1 MKLIILAAGQG
12 QRLRP
17 LTDNKP
23 KCMVEFRGKAI
34 ISHILEVAK
43 SFTLNKI
50 IIIDGYKKEVLE
62 SFLSK
67 ENITFYTNSNFD
79 NTNMVNTLFYSK
91 DEFDDDIIISYSD
104 IIYKKEVF
112 EKIFNSTSDFSVIV
126 DKKWEALWNL
136 RMENP
141 LTDAETMKIDESN
154 NILELG
160 KKPKN
165 INEIQGQ
172 YIGLIKISKNILPK
186 VIDFYEN
193 LDKNKIYDGKN
204 FDNMYMTSFIQLI
217 IDNLFKAK
225 AELIE
230 GGWLEIDSL
239 QDLDNYTKANFIL

>member
-1 MKLIILAAGQG
+1 
-12 QRLRP
+12 
-17 LTDNKP
+17 
-23 KCMVEFRGKAI
+23 
-34 ISHILEVAK
+34 
-43 SFTLNKI
+43 
-50 IIIDGYKKEVLE
+50 
-62 SFLSK
+62 
-67 ENITFYTNSNFD
+67 
-79 NTNMVNTLFYSK
+79 
-91 DEFDDDIIISYSD
+91 
-104 IIYKKEVF
+104 
-112 EKIFNSTSDFSVIV
+112 
-126 DKKWEALWNL
+126 
-136 RMENP
+136 MENP

>member
-104 IIYKKEVF
+104 IIYKKDVF

-126 DKKWEALWNL
+126 DKK
-136 RMENP
+136 
-141 LTDAETMKIDESN
+141 
-154 NILELG
+154 
-160 KKPKN
+160 
-165 INEIQGQ
+165 
-172 YIGLIKISKNILPK
+172 
-186 VIDFYEN
+186 
-193 LDKNKIYDGKN
+193 
-204 FDNMYMTSFIQLI
+204 
-217 IDNLFKAK
+217 
-225 AELIE
+225 
-230 GGWLEIDSL
+230 
-239 QDLDNYTKANFIL
+239 